1 MVVEDSEEEEIKEKA
16 EDKLHQLNGKLI
28 KPVLLK
34 CDITE
39 KMKEKCF
46 DLAFESLMKYRA
58 EKEMSEYVKDNLDK
72 EYEPEW
78 QCVIGKDFS
87 VAFSFEIENFIF
99 FQIEDTYF
107 LFYKL

>member
-1 MVVEDSEEEEIKEKA
+1 
-16 EDKLHQLNGKLI
+16 
-28 KPVLLK
+28 
-34 CDITE
+34 
-39 KMKEKCF
+39 MKEKCF

-58 EKEMSEYVKDNLDK
+58 EKEMSEFVKDNLDK